1 MPDRTSKPDHPLKP
15 PKRPRDFNARAFQV
29 VGELTGT
36 LPRQAEEPEDPIK
49 AAAAAL
55 GRRGGLKGGRVRS
68 DKMTP
73 EERQAAARNAAL
85 VRWKPQEQERLDREK
100 RATAAGS
107 APQQPTRPK
116 PKRRGKPGNQQS

>member
-1 MPDRTSKPDHPLKP
+1 VPYGSTH
-15 PKRPRDFNARAFQV
+15 PKRPRDFNARAFQI

-55 GRRGGLKGGRVRS
+55 GRRGGLKGGRARS

-73 EERQAAARNAAL
+73 DERTVAARKAALARWKSKPETAKPHGQERRRPAAARGK
-85 VRWKPQEQERLDREK
+85 KPE
-100 RATAAGS
+100 
-107 APQQPTRPK
+107 K
-116 PKRRGKPGNQQS
+116 PKG

>member
-15 PKRPRDFNARAFQV
+15 PKRPRDFNARAFQI

-36 LPRQAEEPEDPIK
+36 LPRQAEAPEDPIK

-73 EERQAAARNAAL
+73 EERTAAARNAAQA
-85 VRWKPQEQERLDREK
+85 RWKAPAATREAAHKDREVPSRERRK
-100 RATAAGS
+100 
-107 APQQPTRPK
+107 K
-116 PKRRGKPGNQQS
+116 PIQ

>member
-1 MPDRTSKPDHPLKP
+1 MPDRTSKPDHLLKP
-15 PKRPRDFNARAFQV
+15 PKRPRDFNARAFQI

-36 LPRQAEEPEDPIK
+36 LPRQAEEPDDPIK

-73 EERQAAARNAAL
+73 EERQAAARKAAL
-85 VRWKPQEQERLDREK
+85 ARWKPQEQERRP
-100 RATAAGS
+100 AAAAASRKKDPRKPPQRPRGS
-107 APQQPTRPK
+107 
-116 PKRRGKPGNQQS
+116 

>member
-15 PKRPRDFNARAFQV
+15 PKRPRDFNARAFQI

-49 AAAAAL
+49 AAAAVL

-73 EERQAAARNAAL
+73 EERTVAARNAAL
-85 VRWKPQEQERLDREK
+85 ARWTPKSETTKPPEK
-100 RATAAGS
+100 AA
-107 APQQPTRPK
+107 AA
-116 PKRRGKPGNQQS
+116 RGKKPEKPTA